1 MTTEQF
7 SQLLVELHAIKALLA
22 RQPAPGNR
30 YLGTTTP
37 ATVAAPST
45 PADIP
50 MPVSPVA
57 NAEQVRVHFGKNKDK
72 TLGELSGRS
81 VEWYAQ
87 EQAPKLKNDGTPFP
101 PRAED
106 VALREAARTLVH
118 IRRGTIPNPGPVLS
132 SESVTTTMNDEQIPF

>member
-30 YLGTTTP
+30 YSGTTTP
-37 ATVAAPST
+37 ATVAASST

-50 MPVSPVA
+50 LPASPVA
-57 NAEQVRVHFGKNKDK
+57 NAEQVRVHFGKNSG
-72 TLGELSGRS
+72 TALGSLGAKSI
-81 VEWYAQ
+81 EWYAK
-87 EQAPKLKNDGTPFP
+87 EPEPRLRNDGTPFP

-132 SESVTTTMNDEQIPF
+132 SDPVTTTMNDEVPF